1 MTDLTTVKL
10 NIIKKNRVYFAC
22 KNERGY
28 EVKLRITEESKDLAL
43 GEHEL
48 LVEDASVK
56 TKYGTDIIYILHS
69 EIKTNEKIILKSQYN
84 RFLVEQCKK
93 LGGKYD
99 KEDGVWVFSDVVKNE
114 VEELDFV
121 YNSELVSVELTAV
134 KDIYASCGSITF
146 LGLDVVKATGR
157 DSGAKTCEG
166 VALISGNI
174 SSGGSRAN
182 WETNMAEGTV
192 VRLKVPCEL
201 LLSMTDPEF
210 KVEKI

>member
-1 MTDLTTVKL
+1 MTNLTTIKL

-28 EVKLRITEESKDLAL
+28 EVKLRITEASKDLAL

-56 TKYGTDIIYILHS
+56 TKYGTDVIYILHS
-69 EIKTNEKIILKSQYN
+69 EVSQDSKIILKSEYN
-84 RFLVEQCKK
+84 HFLVEKCKK
-93 LGGKYD
+93 LGGKWD

-114 VEELDFV
+114 VEELDFI

-134 KDIYASCGSITF
+134 KNLYASCGPITF
-146 LGLDVVKATGR
+146 LGFDIVKATGR
-157 DSGAKTCEG
+157 DSGAKPCEG
-166 VALISGNI
+166 VSLISGTI

-182 WETNMAEGTV
+182 WETNMQEGTV

-201 LLSMTDPEF
+201 LNSMNDPEF